1 MSNYPVMNRRQ
12 VLAGAAGALSATLA
26 GCADPRAVLTM
37 TVVSDEEIAER
48 ASVSPPDQ
56 ESARIVRSAVEN
68 GSATASG
75 TRPPFDPDDPVAFD
89 GAYYELSRSET
100 RIGDRLRVT
109 VRVDPGE
116 NAPDAATVAF
126 EELPEPDRE
135 LLGRIV
141 PPPEGREGAVG
152 ASAIYDDAD
161 REASVLVPEAE
172 YGAVE
177 RDGERFPFE
186 VLGRDEVAAY
196 EYRYE
201 ATQVAGDAAAFAER
215 LRSEYLF
222 ELSGLPESEREIVA
236 DAIDGG
242 YYEGSVSD
250 AFSSLAERFRAH
262 DAVDPSDWG
271 GTYLVRY
278 RGTDYWADLRHP
290 PSDAA

>member
-1 MSNYPVMNRRQ
+1 MKRRQ
-12 VLAGAAGALSATLA
+12 LLAGAAGVLSVALA

-37 TVVSDEEIAER
+37 TAVSDEAIAER
-48 ASVSPPDQ
+48 ASVSPPGR
-56 ESARIVRSAVEN
+56 ESARIVRSAAEN

-75 TRPPFDPDDPVAFD
+75 TRPPLDVDRSIAFD
-89 GAYYELSRSET
+89 GAYYDLSRSET

-109 VRVDPGE
+109 VNVDPGE
-116 NAPDAATVAF
+116 RAPDAATIVF
-126 EELPEPDRE
+126 EELSEADRE
-135 LLGRIV
+135 LLGRLV

-186 VLGRDEVAAY
+186 VLGSDEVAAY

-201 ATQVAGDAAAFAER
+201 ATRVAEDAAAFADR
-215 LRSEYLF
+215 VRSAHLF
-222 ELSGLPESEREIVA
+222 ELAGLSDAEREIV
-236 DAIDGG
+236 DEAIDSG

-250 AFSSLAERFRAH
+250 AFSALAERFRAR
-262 DAVDPSDWG
+262 DAVEPSDWG
-271 GTYLVRY
+271 GEFLVRY
-278 RGTDYWADLRHP
+278 RGTDYWADLHHP
-290 PSDAA
+290 PSDSS